1 MNDSSGS
8 FHLIDHPLLQ
18 HKLFT
23 LRDENTK
30 TKDFRTCLSE
40 MTSILCYEA
49 TRKMPM
55 REVSVT
61 TPFAEMKAPDMEPGS
76 LAAVAVLRSGL
87 GMTEGV
93 LTLAPFTKVGH
104 IGIYKDKE
112 SGQLVQYY
120 SKMPLDIS
128 RRHVLLLEPM
138 IATGETADFAIRML
152 ENYRCPAVSL
162 LSIVAVQQGVDLI
175 LSRHPYVNIYAAALD
190 SGVNGDGY
198 IVPGLGDIGDRMF
211 GTR

>member
-1 MNDSSGS
+1 MSDTNER
-8 FHLIDHPLLQ
+8 FHLIDHPLLA

-23 LRDENTK
+23 LRDKNTK

-49 TRKMPM
+49 TRTMPM
-55 REVSVT
+55 RRVPVE
-61 TPFAEMKAPDMEPGS
+61 TPFAAMEAPDMEPGS

-93 LTLAPFTKVGH
+93 LTLAPFAKVGH
-104 IGIYKDKE
+104 IGIYIDKE
-112 SGQLVQYY
+112 LGRPVQYY
-120 SKMPLDIS
+120 SKMPTDIS
-128 RRHVLLLEPM
+128 NRHVLLLEPM
-138 IATGETADFAIRML
+138 LATGRTADYAITML

-162 LSIVAVQQGVDLI
+162 LTIVAVQQGVDLV
-175 LSRHPYVNIYAAALD
+175 LERHPYVHIFAAALD
-190 SGVNGDGY
+190 SSINELGY